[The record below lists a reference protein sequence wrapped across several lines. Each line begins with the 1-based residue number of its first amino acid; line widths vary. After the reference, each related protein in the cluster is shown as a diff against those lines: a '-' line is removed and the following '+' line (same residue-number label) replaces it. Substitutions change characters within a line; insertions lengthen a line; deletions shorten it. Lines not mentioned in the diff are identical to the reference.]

1 MRTRKRFL
9 ELLDPL
15 MGVQAHLMALVDL
28 VGGGVDAF
36 IMLEDVASVQSVV
49 VCVLDVEAY
58 ELNIDDRWNVF
69 VRTMS

>member
-1 MRTRKRFL
+1 
-9 ELLDPL
+9 